1 MNIFERII
9 NYDLDGWIARRIAA
23 VKATVAS
30 VRGRWA
36 AYTGEVRQAQLDFN
50 AKMERAAD
58 VVGVCNVER
67 LMDGQPPQMEVNVWD
82 DINARRAAA
91 VAAFNAIPPKRE
103 EKPWKGSAREA
114 QINFNKACEA
124 YRDKYGIVALEKALT
139 LTPPPS
145 PVPVPVSDPEPPK
158 RRDRRYR
165 YPEDDKT
172 P

>member
-1 MNIFERII
+1 MNIFERFI
-9 NYDLDGWIARRIAA
+9 NFDLDGWIARRIAA
-23 VKATVAS
+23 VKATVAD

-139 LTPPPS
+139 PPPS
-145 PVPVPVSDPEPPK
+145 PVPVSDPEPPK

-165 YPEDDKT
+165 YPEDT
-172 P
+172 NAP